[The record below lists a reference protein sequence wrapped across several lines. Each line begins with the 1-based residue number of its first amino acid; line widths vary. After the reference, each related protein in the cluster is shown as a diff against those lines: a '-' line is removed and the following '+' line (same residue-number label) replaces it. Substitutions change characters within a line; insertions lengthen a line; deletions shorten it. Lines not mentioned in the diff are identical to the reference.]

1 MRYKNYLW
9 GVLFGLCLSAFTT
22 YVLLDT
28 FVLTRVYAPAVTS
41 VVAEQKANRQGNTE
55 NNGNNGNSTDN
66 ANINNANN
74 ADNGNNGNNIN
85 NVNSANNNSNNANNA
100 NTGNPTATQPVGADN
115 QAENADA
122 TNKNGSGVN
131 SGKVAEKQTQD
142 TGNTTAS
149 KAQWT
154 NNSYSD
160 ENISVTINEYR
171 QYDTTVYVADVKV
184 SSAEYLRTALARQ
197 SYGRNV
203 TAKTSEMARENNAIL
218 AINGDYYGAQEW
230 GYVLRNGVLY
240 RDAGYGYQDDL
251 VIYQD
256 GSFAIVNEANM
267 TAADLLAA
275 GAKQILSFGPALVMN
290 GQIAVKEGEEVGR
303 AKASNPRT
311 AIGIIDDLHYIFVVS
326 DGRTNESRGLSL
338 YQLAQ
343 FTQSLGA
350 KTVYNLDGGG
360 SSTMVFNGQVVNK
373 PTTNGNIKERSVSDI
388 VYIGYN

>member
-41 VVAEQKANRQGNTE
+41 VVAEQNANRQGS
-55 NNGNNGNSTDN
+55 NGDN
-66 ANINNANN
+66 K
-74 ADNGNNGNNIN
+74 GN
-85 NVNSANNNSNNANNA
+85 NVNSTNNENNGSSADNTNNNTNNANNA

-131 SGKVAEKQTQD
+131 SGRVAEKQTPQD
-142 TGNTTAS
+142 IGNTTAS

-160 ENISVTINEYR
+160 EKISVTINEYR

-256 GSFAIVNEANM
+256 GSFAIVNEANT

-290 GQIAVKEGEEVGR
+290 GQIAVNEGEEVGR